1 MNFLTI
7 LGCILI
13 GFGASVILAMN
24 LATSYVRKIE
34 KETFWINVYKNED
47 GILFSDRMV
56 DTEREAI
63 FDAVGRKDYVK
74 RIKIKI

>member
-56 DTEREAI
+56 DNEREAI
-63 FDAVGRKDYVK
+63 FDAAGRKDYIK